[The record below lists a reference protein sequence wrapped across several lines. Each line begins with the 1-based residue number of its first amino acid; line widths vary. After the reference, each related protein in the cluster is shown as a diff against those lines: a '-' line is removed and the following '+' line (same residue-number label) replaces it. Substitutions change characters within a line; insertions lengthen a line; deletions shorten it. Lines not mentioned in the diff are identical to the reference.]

1 MHRVGHGLGMDVHEY
16 PSLHG
21 QNDDIIEIGNV
32 FTVEPGI
39 YVPGLAGVR
48 IEDDLII
55 TAEGAETL
63 TSFPKELTI
72 LHL

>member
-1 MHRVGHGLGMDVHEY
+1 MSY
-16 PSLHG
+16 
-21 QNDDIIEIGNV
+21 
-32 FTVEPGI
+32 
-39 YVPGLAGVR
+39 GLAGVR